1 MEAVKHIL
9 HFKDHDAMG
18 KVFSKYL
25 DPVTVERP
33 ELVTVMSDTTA
44 MDCLKLIR
52 ENKFLCLPVMNPHHE
67 DRIVGLIDV
76 MDLASYV
83 VTLYDRTK
91 GTEKEVGSYFNF
103 NNVFQRFLE
112 GRRASD
118 LMSMIMTHA
127 DWDWH

>member
-1 MEAVKHIL
+1 MEAVKQML

-25 DPVTVERP
+25 DPVTMEKS
-33 ELVTVMSDTTA
+33 ELVTVTTDTSA
-44 MDCLKLIR
+44 MECLKLIR
-52 ENKFLCLPVMNPHHE
+52 EHKFLCLPVMNPHHE

-76 MDLASYV
+76 MDLAAYV

-103 NNVFQRFLE
+103 DNVFQRFLE

-118 LMSMIMTHA
+118 LMSMLA
-127 DWDWH
+127 SDV